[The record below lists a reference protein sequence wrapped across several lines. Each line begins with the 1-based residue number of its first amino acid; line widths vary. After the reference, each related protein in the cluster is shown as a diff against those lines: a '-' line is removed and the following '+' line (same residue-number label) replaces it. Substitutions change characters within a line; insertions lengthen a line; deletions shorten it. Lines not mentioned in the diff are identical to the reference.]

1 MTESTMEFAY
11 YSSPIGRLILANT
24 DESLCG
30 LWFEDT
36 MADIYQKALDQ
47 SPVTIMDG
55 HSKQGVLKQ
64 TCQQL
69 DSYFAGTLKQFDL
82 PVADQGTDFQ
92 RRVWAALRQIPYAQ
106 TWSYQQ
112 LAQTLGD
119 IKAVRAVGTAN
130 GRNPIS
136 IITPCHR
143 VIGKDGRLTGYAG
156 GLEKKEFLLN
166 LEKTNG

>member
-11 YSSPIGRLILANT
+11 YSSPIGRLILANAG
-24 DESLCG
+24 ESLCG

-36 MADIYQKALDQ
+36 MADIYRKALDQ
-47 SPVTIMDG
+47 SSVSIIDG

-64 TCQQL
+64 TSHQL

-82 PVADQGTDFQ
+82 PLADQGTEFQ

-112 LAQTLGD
+112 LAQMLGD

>member
-1 MTESTMEFAY
+1 MAENIMEFAY
-11 YSSPIGRLILANT
+11 YSSPIGRLTLAA
-24 DESLCG
+24 SGSGLCG

-36 MADIYQKALDQ
+36 MADIYKKALDQ
-47 SPVTIMDG
+47 SVSVPDG
-55 HSKQGVLKQ
+55 HLREGVIKE
-64 TCQQL
+64 TCLQL
-69 DSYFAGTLKQFDL
+69 DSYFSGTLTQFDL
-82 PVADQGTDFQ
+82 PLTDQGTEFQ

-106 TWSYQQ
+106 TLSYQQ
-112 LAQTLGD
+112 LAQMLGNTQ
-119 IKAVRAVGTAN
+119 AVRAVGTAN

-143 VIGKDGRLTGYAG
+143 VIGKNGQLTGYAG